1 MLPSH
6 KLPFSFCMHGQTC
19 ARLAPQCS
27 LGWFQFNLWLCKLT
41 VNANNSGL
49 YQSQSTENGRNGLS
63 LARNAA
69 ICQVVHFPEIITVR
83 VRNNLLE
90 GNVLGPRKMRC
101 QTVTTNNQSTKI
113 ETKQIESHEYIYI
126 YSMRKK
132 ATFQLATTFCQV
144 RITVKLMN
152 VFGSEDLCKVHV
164 SDFHAS
170 LFHLKQETCNSGKG
184 GHWDHLWRCVK
195 EFVWSRES
203 YNNRIVWH
211 KIFDSQY
218 IPCLSNECSTKNEGN
233 HSFPFTLHLM
243 NVPSA
248 MKST

>member
-126 YSMRKK
+126 FDAEKGYISTCYNFLPGAHHCK
-132 ATFQLATTFCQV
+132 ANECV
-144 RITVKLMN
+144 RIWR
-152 VFGSEDLCKVHV
+152 
-164 SDFHAS
+164 S
-170 LFHLKQETCNSGKG
+170 LQS
-184 GHWDHLWRCVK
+184 
-195 EFVWSRES
+195 
-203 YNNRIVWH
+203 
-211 KIFDSQY
+211 
-218 IPCLSNECSTKNEGN
+218 PCLRFSCFIVSLETGDLQQWKGWSLG
-233 HSFPFTLHLM
+233 SFVKM
-243 NVPSA
+243 CERICVVQRVIQE
-248 MKST
+248 

>member
-101 QTVTTNNQSTKI
+101 QTVTTNNQWTKT

-126 YSMRKK
+126 FDAEKGYISTCYNFLPGAHHCK
-132 ATFQLATTFCQV
+132 ANECV
-144 RITVKLMN
+144 RIWR
-152 VFGSEDLCKVHV
+152 
-164 SDFHAS
+164 S
-170 LFHLKQETCNSGKG
+170 LQS
-184 GHWDHLWRCVK
+184 
-195 EFVWSRES
+195 
-203 YNNRIVWH
+203 
-211 KIFDSQY
+211 
-218 IPCLSNECSTKNEGN
+218 PCLRFSCFIVSLETGDLQQWKGWSLG
-233 HSFPFTLHLM
+233 SFVKM
-243 NVPSA
+243 CERICVVQRVIQQ
-248 MKST
+248 

>member
-101 QTVTTNNQSTKI
+101 QTVTTNNQWTKT

-126 YSMRKK
+126 YIFDAGKGYISTCYNFLPGAHHCK
-132 ATFQLATTFCQV
+132 ANECV
-144 RITVKLMN
+144 RIWR
-152 VFGSEDLCKVHV
+152 
-164 SDFHAS
+164 S
-170 LFHLKQETCNSGKG
+170 LQS
-184 GHWDHLWRCVK
+184 
-195 EFVWSRES
+195 
-203 YNNRIVWH
+203 
-211 KIFDSQY
+211 
-218 IPCLSNECSTKNEGN
+218 PCLRFSCFIVSLETGDLQQWKGWSLG
-233 HSFPFTLHLM
+233 SFVKM
-243 NVPSA
+243 CERICVVQRVIQQ
-248 MKST
+248 

>member
-101 QTVTTNNQSTKI
+101 QTVTTNNQWTKT

-126 YSMRKK
+126 FDAGKGYISTCYNFLPGAHHCK
-132 ATFQLATTFCQV
+132 ANECV
-144 RITVKLMN
+144 RIWR
-152 VFGSEDLCKVHV
+152 
-164 SDFHAS
+164 S
-170 LFHLKQETCNSGKG
+170 LQS
-184 GHWDHLWRCVK
+184 
-195 EFVWSRES
+195 
-203 YNNRIVWH
+203 
-211 KIFDSQY
+211 
-218 IPCLSNECSTKNEGN
+218 PCLRFSCFIVSLETGDLQQWKGWSLG
-233 HSFPFTLHLM
+233 SFVKM
-243 NVPSA
+243 CERICVVQRVIQQ
-248 MKST
+248 

>member
-101 QTVTTNNQSTKI
+101 QTVTTNNQWTKT

-126 YSMRKK
+126 FDAEKGYISTCYNFLPGAHHCK
-132 ATFQLATTFCQV
+132 ANECV
-144 RITVKLMN
+144 RIWR
-152 VFGSEDLCKVHV
+152 
-164 SDFHAS
+164 S
-170 LFHLKQETCNSGKG
+170 LQS
-184 GHWDHLWRCVK
+184 
-195 EFVWSRES
+195 
-203 YNNRIVWH
+203 
-211 KIFDSQY
+211 
-218 IPCLSNECSTKNEGN
+218 PCLRFSCFIVSLETGDLQQWKEWSLG
-233 HSFPFTLHLM
+233 SFVKM
-243 NVPSA
+243 CERICVVQRVIQQ
-248 MKST
+248 

>member
-126 YSMRKK
+126 YIFDAEKGYISTCYNFLPGAHHCK
-132 ATFQLATTFCQV
+132 ANECV
-144 RITVKLMN
+144 RIWR
-152 VFGSEDLCKVHV
+152 
-164 SDFHAS
+164 S
-170 LFHLKQETCNSGKG
+170 LQS
-184 GHWDHLWRCVK
+184 
-195 EFVWSRES
+195 
-203 YNNRIVWH
+203 
-211 KIFDSQY
+211 
-218 IPCLSNECSTKNEGN
+218 PCLRFSCFIVSLETGDLQQWKGWSLG
-233 HSFPFTLHLM
+233 SFVKM
-243 NVPSA
+243 CERICVVQRVIQQ
-248 MKST
+248 